1 MTFSLY
7 LLRQR
12 SISTTKL
19 QEKQLQEFA
28 LLSRRCRRAQLDEKQ
43 ESNAAVSLC
52 SRLRWRKRSCLREL
66 GLHHRAFD
74 GAIGRFPIGG
84 VKNLEG
90 NASSVPVHG
99 VNALVCFV
107 KKGRGEVLGE
117 EIRR

>member
-43 ESNAAVSLC
+43 ESNAAVILC

-66 GLHHRAFD
+66 VALRRPKAPPTRSI
-74 GAIGRFPIGG
+74 IGHSTEQLDVFPSA
-84 VKNLEG
+84 V
-90 NASSVPVHG
+90 
-99 VNALVCFV
+99 
-107 KKGRGEVLGE
+107 
-117 EIRR
+117 